1 MEAPPVM
8 SEMKESASLSN
19 ILLQKQDRMGSV
31 KRKKLSKFNKL
42 NLANIY
48 VVCSK
53 ALDLQ
58 K

>member
-1 MEAPPVM
+1 
-8 SEMKESASLSN
+8 
-19 ILLQKQDRMGSV
+19 MGSV

-48 VVCSK
+48 VVRSK